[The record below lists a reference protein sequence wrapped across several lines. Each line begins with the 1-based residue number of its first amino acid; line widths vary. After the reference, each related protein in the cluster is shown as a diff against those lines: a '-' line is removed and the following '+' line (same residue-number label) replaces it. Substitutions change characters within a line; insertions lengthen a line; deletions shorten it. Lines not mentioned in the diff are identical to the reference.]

1 MLTAFLGVFWGG
13 RDLNCIQAVVTNS
26 TDSTAGD
33 VYGGDAAMST
43 GEEHGDGGVPTVTAR
58 GARGPAR
65 ADAGGAT
72 AMSTAMTR
80 DRFVKAMLPYV
91 RAVGLQEEIRQT
103 FAHFDV
109 SSAG

>member
-1 MLTAFLGVFWGG
+1 
-13 RDLNCIQAVVTNS
+13 
-26 TDSTAGD
+26 
-33 VYGGDAAMST
+33 
-43 GEEHGDGGVPTVTAR
+43 
-58 GARGPAR
+58 
-65 ADAGGAT
+65 
-72 AMSTAMTR
+72 MSTAMTR

>member
-1 MLTAFLGVFWGG
+1 
-13 RDLNCIQAVVTNS
+13 
-26 TDSTAGD
+26 
-33 VYGGDAAMST
+33 MST